1 MCHILFI
8 YSSVDGRLGCSHLLA
23 LVSDAAIN
31 MGVQISESLPS
42 LPLSVF
48 PEVEFWV
55 HMAVLCLIFWD
66 TVVLLSSAAVAFYI
80 PTNIAQEYFSSTS
93 SPRLAVFWCFDI
105 SYPKECIDEWFLTM
119 WLSRAV
125 DSEELKS
132 GPSET
137 ETDSTNG
144 LNLARTQIGTWT
156 HVPGLEPSQNP
167 DWDLNPT

>member
-55 HMAVLCLIFWD
+55 HMAVLCLIF
-66 TVVLLSSAAVAFYI
+66 
-80 PTNIAQEYFSSTS
+80 
-93 SPRLAVFWCFDI
+93 
-105 SYPKECIDEWFLTM
+105 
-119 WLSRAV
+119 
-125 DSEELKS
+125 
-132 GPSET
+132 
-137 ETDSTNG
+137 
-144 LNLARTQIGTWT
+144 
-156 HVPGLEPSQNP
+156 
-167 DWDLNPT
+167 